1 MTPPSSEKDGH
12 NQAGKMNGQQTG
24 GEPSQAGNGV
34 TPATPAA
41 TPGAAAGQGTS
52 GIVPTLQ

>member
-1 MTPPSSEKDGH
+1 
-12 NQAGKMNGQQTG
+12 MNGQQSG
-24 GEPSQAGNGV
+24 GDASQTGNGV

-41 TPGAAAGQGTS
+41 TPGAAAGQGSS